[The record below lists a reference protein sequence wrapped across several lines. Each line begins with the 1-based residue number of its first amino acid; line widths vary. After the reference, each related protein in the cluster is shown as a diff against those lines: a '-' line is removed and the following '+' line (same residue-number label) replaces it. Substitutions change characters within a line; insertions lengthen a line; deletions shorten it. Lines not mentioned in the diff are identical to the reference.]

1 MSLSCHNREKN
12 FFQGQKT
19 KLTIKH
25 IYIPYIWKCFPYTFI
40 FMQIKLFY
48 IFKVLHEDSFWKRV
62 TNELGNNPVRS
73 FTLERTHWLGDFNV
87 SVKRIHYWPSWR
99 EGFGSLHEHSLINVW
114 SIHNTS
120 YDIQTARNT
129 PWRTSNFDLFY
140 LNVFSFRQCRYSLV
154 HSYLIHMLQT
164 TNHIFKT
171 SQLGPHCRRQ
181 S

>member
-1 MSLSCHNREKN
+1 MGWWVGSFPMSLSCHNREKN

-87 SVKRIHYWPSWR
+87 SVKRIHYWPSWK

-114 SIHNTS
+114 LIHNTS
-120 YDIQTARNT
+120 YDKLQGTLLGEHQTLIYFT
-129 PWRTSNFDLFY
+129 LMCSHLD
-140 LNVFSFRQCRYSLV
+140 NVVIPSGIV
-154 HSYLIHMLQT
+154 I
-164 TNHIFKT
+164 
-171 SQLGPHCRRQ
+171 
-181 S
+181 